1 MTVLSQGITFMDLG
15 RKQETLYSV
24 QVDTPARNV
33 VIKSAADIELMR
45 EAGRIN
51 ALALVTVRKFI
62 HPGITTAELNEAAET
77 VIRERGGLPA
87 FLGYPGPYPY
97 PATLNVSINNE
108 LVHGI
113 PGKRRLCEGDIV
125 SVDCGTIY
133 KGFIGDSAFT
143 VGVGCISEEAQR
155 LIDVTRRALDEG
167 IAKMRNGN
175 RVGDVSNAIQRCVES
190 KSYHVPREYT
200 GHGVGRQL
208 HEGPTVPN
216 YGKPGRGLKLCP
228 GMTIALEPMVL
239 IGSPRTRVLADHWTV
254 SSENGKLTAHFE
266 HTVLV
271 TEDDPVILTMP

>member
-1 MTVLSQGITFMDLG
+1 VLSQGITFMDFG
-15 RKQETLYSV
+15 RKQETLYNV
-24 QVDTPARNV
+24 QPDTPTRNV
-33 VIKSAADIELMR
+33 VIKSAADIGLMR

-51 ALALVTVRKFI
+51 ALALAAVRELI
-62 HPGITTAELNEAAET
+62 YPNITTSELNEAAET
-77 VIRERGGLPA
+77 IIREHDGLPA

-113 PGKRRLCEGDIV
+113 PGKRRLREGDIV

-133 KGFIGDSAFT
+133 KDFIGDSAFT
-143 VGVGCISEEAQR
+143 VGVGHISEEAQR
-155 LIDVTRRALDEG
+155 LIDVTRRALEEG
-167 IAKMRNGN
+167 IAKLKNGN

-190 KSYHVPREYT
+190 RGYHVPREYT

-216 YGKPGRGLKLCP
+216 YGSPGRGLKLCP

-266 HTVLV
+266 HTILV
-271 TEDDPVILTMP
+271 TEDEPVILTVP

>member
-1 MTVLSQGITFMDLG
+1 MDLE
-15 RKQETLYSV
+15 RKQENIYGV
-24 QVDTPARNV
+24 QADIPVRNV
-33 VIKSAADIELMR
+33 VIKTAADIELMR

-51 ALALVTVRKFI
+51 AIALAAVRELI
-62 HPGITTAELNEAAET
+62 CPGITTSELDETAEA

-113 PGKRRLCEGDIV
+113 PGKRRLREGDIV

-143 VGVGCISEEAQR
+143 VGVGQISNEAQR
-155 LIDVTRRALDEG
+155 LIDVTRQALDEG

-175 RVGDVSNAIQRCVES
+175 RIGDVSNAIQRCVES
-190 KSYHVPREYT
+190 KGYQVPREYT

-216 YGKPGRGLKLCP
+216 YGKTGRGLKLCP

-239 IGSPRTRVLADHWTV
+239 IGSPRTQVLADHWTV

-271 TEDDPVILTMP
+271 TENDPVILTVP